1 MGYTSSY
8 PFTAQGWGNFN
19 LLVNGTTNKNGVGID
34 ATGGGASA
42 VPLVLR
48 TPSTTLE
55 SFYYNTTGVGNI
67 TTNGSSTSYN
77 TTSDYRLKENVVDL
91 TGALDRIS
99 KLGVHRFDYKTNPE
113 RTVDGFLA
121 HELQTVVP
129 EAVTG
134 TKDAVDENGKPV
146 YQQVDY
152 SKVVPLLSAGIKE
165 LKAEVDLRN
174 AEMAEQKAEIEALK
188 AEISR
193 LENAK

>member
-1 MGYTSSY
+1 MNAAS
-8 PFTAQGWGNFN
+8 NR
-19 LLVNGTTNKNGVGID
+19 NGIGVD

-48 TPSTTLE
+48 TPSATLQ

-99 KLGVHRFDYKTNPE
+99 KLPVRRFEYKTNPE

-121 HELQTVVP
+121 HEVQAVVP

-152 SKVVPLLSAGIKE
+152 SKVVPLLAAGIKE
-165 LKAEVDLRN
+165 LKADAEARN
-174 AEMAEQKAEIEALK
+174 AEISAQKEKIAVLEAEIEALK
-188 AEISR
+188 NSAGIS
-193 LENAK
+193 K

>member
-1 MGYTSSY
+1 M
-8 PFTAQGWGNFN
+8 
-19 LLVNGTTNKNGVGID
+19 GID
-34 ATGGGASA
+34 ASSGGASA

-48 TPSTTLE
+48 TPSTTLQ
-55 SFYYNTTGVGNI
+55 SFYYNSTGVGNI

-99 KLGVHRFDYKTNPE
+99 KLPVRRFDYKTNPE

-121 HELQTVVP
+121 HEVQAVVP

-134 TKDAVDENGKPV
+134 IRDAVDVNGKPI

-152 SKVVPLLSAGIKE
+152 SKVVPLLTAGIRE
-165 LKAEVDLRN
+165 LKAEAEARD
-174 AEMAEQKAEIEALK
+174 AEMAERKEEIAALK
-188 AEISR
+188 AEIAALR
-193 LENAK
+193 NAK

>member
-1 MGYTSSY
+1 M
-8 PFTAQGWGNFN
+8 
-19 LLVNGTTNKNGVGID
+19 GID
-34 ATGGGASA
+34 ASAGGASA

-48 TPSTTLE
+48 TPSTTLQ
-55 SFYYNTTGVGNI
+55 SFYSNTTGVGNI

-134 TKDAVDENGKPV
+134 IKDAIDGNGNPV

-165 LKAEVDLRN
+165 LKDEADSQN
-174 AEMAEQKAEIEALK
+174 AEMAKAKEEIAALK
-188 AEISR
+188 AEIAALKS
-193 LENAK
+193 AK

>member
-8 PFTAQGWGNFN
+8 PFAAQGWGNFN
-19 LLVNGTTNKNGVGID
+19 LLVNSTTNKNGIGVD

-48 TPSTTLE
+48 TPSTTLQ

-91 TGALDRIS
+91 TGALDRLS
-99 KLGVHRFDYKTNPE
+99 KLDVHRFDYKTNPD

-121 HELQTVVP
+121 HEVQAVVP

-134 TKDAVDENGKPV
+134 IKDAVDGNGKPI

-152 SKVVPLLSAGIKE
+152 SKVVPLLAASIKE
-165 LKAEVDLRN
+165 LKADADAKN
-174 AEMAEQKAEIEALK
+174 AEIAKQREEIDALK
-188 AEISR
+188 AEVSA
-193 LENAK
+193 LKNAK